1 MVCQQITAPIG
12 CKAYLLISPYKYDS
26 LIYFSDSI
34 PLDQP
39 SYVSF
44 NGDLYPPYKEDATNA
59 DDITLDTT
67 YHTGNN
73 WNKYIAVGCATFGL
87 AAAYG
92 LYR

>member
-1 MVCQQITAPIG
+1 M
-12 CKAYLLISPYKYDS
+12 
-26 LIYFSDSI
+26 
-34 PLDQP
+34 
-39 SYVSF
+39 SF

-67 YHTGNN
+67 HHTGGN